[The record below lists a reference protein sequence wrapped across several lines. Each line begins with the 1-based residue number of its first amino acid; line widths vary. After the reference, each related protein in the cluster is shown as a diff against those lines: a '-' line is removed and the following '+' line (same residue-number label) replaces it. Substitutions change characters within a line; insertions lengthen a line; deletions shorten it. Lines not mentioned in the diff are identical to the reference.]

1 MSPTRLRIFIIAAQ
15 GDDVG
20 GGAGVGVDL
29 GLGVLVGWSLG
40 VLVGGDWVG
49 GEVAGGLVGLG
60 FPPLSLVGVG
70 VRGRTV
76 ETGAGV
82 DVFVAVL
89 VGVVSGVGVK
99 GSSAQCPG
107 PVMPVL

>member
-1 MSPTRLRIFIIAAQ
+1 MIRTYGVDCVGAR
-15 GDDVG
+15 VG
-20 GGAGVGVDL
+20 GGFEVLVGS
-29 GLGVLVGWSLG
+29 GLGVLVGCGLG

-49 GEVAGGLVGLG
+49 GEVAGGWVGLG

-70 VRGRTV
+70 VLGRTV

-89 VGVVSGVGVK
+89 VGVASGVGVK